1 MIIILVP
8 KKEKKRKDEKSHRID
23 KLLLRLDLSYI
34 IIHAIDA
41 TAFVKT

>member
-8 KKEKKRKDEKSHRID
+8 TSQNQKRKDEKSHRID

-34 IIHAIDA
+34 IHAIDT